1 MAETPVLWSVRCVKQ
16 SKGLGLWRSHP
27 KSLRLH
33 RMRLPPPR
41 LAESTHRELNMT
53 LSPATIAG
61 QSSNRR
67 SLTMKCPWR
76 ICPTFGLLQKRR
88 DCFERNAVEVIDDD
102 IQSFIDK
109 TVALVAL
116 LFEAIAFALR
126 NLPNCIFALHRAPAS
141 VKRAKSRA
149 PFCGRFNCSVMP
161 CA

>member
-33 RMRLPPPR
+33 RMRLPPPL

-76 ICPTFGLLQKRR
+76 ICATFGLRQKRG
-88 DCFERNAVEVIDDD
+88 DCFERNSVEVIYNDV
-102 IQSFIDK
+102 QSFIDE
-109 TVALVAL
+109 TVAFIAL
-116 LFEAIAFALR
+116 LFEAIAFTFRSLT
-126 NLPNCIFALHRAPAS
+126 NCILALHRAPAS
-141 VKRAKSRA
+141 VKRAK
-149 PFCGRFNCSVMP
+149 
-161 CA
+161 

>member
-1 MAETPVLWSVRCVKQ
+1 
-16 SKGLGLWRSHP
+16 
-27 KSLRLH
+27 
-33 RMRLPPPR
+33 MRLPPPL

-116 LFEAIAFALR
+116 LFEAICLAKDWTGQL
-126 NLPNCIFALHRAPAS
+126 LTPQRAPTQICAS
-141 VKRAKSRA
+141 PQQFLESVA
-149 PFCGRFNCSVMP
+149 PSLRRW
-161 CA
+161 